1 MVCSSSEQLERCEWQ
16 AMNLLATSPEWILWA
31 LVALLAAATIQDA
44 IQLKISNIIC
54 GSVLVLAVVAMAVSG
69 FQASL
74 WQNAVIF
81 AVVLA
86 IGMFLFERHVLGGGD
101 VKLFA
106 AVGLWVDFGSALRL
120 VASILIAGGILA
132 VIIILLR
139 MVAPK
144 SIASRVKTLQPKAGI
159 PYGIAIAAG
168 TLLVLAVPG
177 PREPEIPQVPMNVAT
192 KAPAQS
198 G

>member
-1 MVCSSSEQLERCEWQ
+1 MVCSSSKQLECCEWQ
-16 AMNLLATSPEWILWA
+16 AMNLLATSADWILWA

-54 GSVLVLAVVAMAVSG
+54 GSVLVLAAVAMAVSG
-69 FQASL
+69 FQPGL
-74 WQNAVIF
+74 WQNAVVF

-106 AVGLWVDFGSALRL
+106 AVALWVDFGSALRL

-132 VIIILLR
+132 VVIILLR
-139 MVAPK
+139 MATPR

-168 TLLVLAVPG
+168 TFLGIAIPG
-177 PREPEIPQVPMNVAT
+177 PRQGQVPQVPIDLAA
-192 KAPAQS
+192 KAPARA